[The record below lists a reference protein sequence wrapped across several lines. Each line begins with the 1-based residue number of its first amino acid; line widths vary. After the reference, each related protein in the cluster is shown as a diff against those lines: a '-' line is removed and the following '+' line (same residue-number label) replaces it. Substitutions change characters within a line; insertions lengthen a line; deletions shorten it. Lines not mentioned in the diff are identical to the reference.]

1 MDKPL
6 YIFEPF
12 KQTTDWVLVGTL
24 SAAMLMGL
32 LAYVVS
38 KYSKLDVN
46 RRNILFM
53 LFFFLGILATGTA
66 VFRLFS
72 LWKLKPVQIYS
83 DRIETPYGTAP
94 FKNIRDFYVKIERHY
109 KTMDP
114 SEVRDS
120 ARYFFLLERN
130 DKTHV
135 LSEGDYPVDSILAK
149 LNDVMGY

>member
-6 YIFEPF
+6 HIFEPF
-12 KQTTDWVLVGTL
+12 KHTTDWVLVWAFG
-24 SAAMLMGL
+24 AVMLMGL
-32 LAYVVS
+32 LAYAVS

-46 RRNILFM
+46 RRNILLM
-53 LFFFLGILATGTA
+53 LCFFVGILAAGTA
-66 VFRLFS
+66 VFRLIS
-72 LWKLKPVQIYS
+72 MWKLKPVQIYN

-94 FKNIRDFYVKIERHY
+94 FNNIRDFYVKIERHY
-109 KTMDP
+109 KPMNP
-114 SEVRDS
+114 SEVKDS

-135 LSEGDYPVDSILAK
+135 LSEGDYAVDSILAK